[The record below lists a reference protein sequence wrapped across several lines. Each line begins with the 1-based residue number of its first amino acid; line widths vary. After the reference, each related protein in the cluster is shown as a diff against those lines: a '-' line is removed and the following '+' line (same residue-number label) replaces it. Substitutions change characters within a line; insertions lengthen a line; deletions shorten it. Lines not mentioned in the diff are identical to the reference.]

1 MPAETVSMNRSTLP
15 FMPKAELHRHL
26 AGSISSATLLEANR
40 RFGVELPAV
49 TVAKLRELTV
59 LERPMTSLQEVLSRF
74 EFFANICI
82 SAEVVEFLANRA
94 VADAAREAVRYL
106 ELRFSPGFM
115 AFRHGLALEAVVE
128 AVIAGS
134 QAAAQERGMVVP
146 LIAIASREMGPEVC
160 LRTFK
165 LAAKYRPYVVG
176 VDLAGDE
183 DNHPP
188 KPFFAAFDYA
198 RDNGLG
204 ITVHAGEQTGAENVR
219 TAVEML
225 HADRIGHGIRIVD
238 HPDIMELL
246 ATRNIPLEISITS
259 NYIVGAVPSLEAH
272 PVCRLHQ
279 SGVPITINSDDPALF
294 GIDLT
299 GELEV
304 YARICNAGPGDLLQR
319 QLDALEY
326 GFAPESDRAVVREL
340 LHSWW
345 NRV

>member
-1 MPAETVSMNRSTLP
+1 
-15 FMPKAELHRHL
+15 MPKAELHRHL
-26 AGSISSATLLEANR
+26 AGSISPATLLEANR
-40 RFGVELPAV
+40 RFGVPLPAM
-49 TVAKLRELTV
+49 TVEKLAELAV
-59 LERPMTSLQEVLSRF
+59 LSEPMDSLQDVLNRF
-74 EFFANICI
+74 EFFADVCV
-82 SAEVVEFLANRA
+82 SAEVIEFLAARA
-94 VADAAREAVRYL
+94 VADAAREVVRYL

-115 AFRHGLALEAVVE
+115 SYRHGLEIEAVTE

-134 QAAAQERGMVVP
+134 QAAAKERGMVVP

-160 LRTFK
+160 LNTFK
-165 LAAKYRPYVVG
+165 TAAKYRPHVVG

-188 KPFFAAFDYA
+188 EPFATAFDFA

-204 ITVHAGEQTGAENVR
+204 ITVHAGEQSGGENVR
-219 TAVEML
+219 TAVELL

-238 HPDIMELL
+238 HPEIIELL

-272 PVCRLHQ
+272 PVCQLHK
-279 SGVPITINSDDPALF
+279 SGVPITISSDDPALF

-299 GELEV
+299 GELEI
-304 YARICNAGPGDLLQR
+304 YARICNAGPGDIIQR
-319 QLDALEY
+319 QLDALDH
-326 GFAPESDRAVVREL
+326 GFAPASDRAVVRGMIHE
-340 LHSWW
+340 WW